1 MLPTSGPERD
11 LERMDSST
19 FERVAR
25 TLGGSRRAVIRTG
38 AAGLAGGALGMLGTI
53 GRTPPTV
60 AQDATAAASPGVTT
74 EDASFL
80 FVQTASSGTFTANP
94 NAGATPGAASA
105 PGAAGTP
112 FAGVGGDAQY
122 LLTLSGHPGE
132 TIFFSDRP
140 ERIFGEAP
148 TETFLANLGFGAGNP
163 PNAAISTET
172 ADGPDDVLVVE
183 LVSPE
188 YDEASGTLTYG
199 VNIQSDYAGESLS
212 HLARLQVDDQ
222 LTETLGRTSLFIDD
236 CPDTLVY
243 CATPAQVLAC
253 AAGGV
258 VQNVGACWE
267 WASLSCVMCQPDYPY
282 CADNYPSW
290 CSNDS
295 CIQLSVSDW
304 STDCGPSEG

>member
-1 MLPTSGPERD
+1 
-11 LERMDSST
+11 MDSST

-25 TLGGSRRAVIRTG
+25 AVGGSRRSVVRTG
-38 AAGLAGGALGMLGTI
+38 AAGLAASALGLLGSS
-53 GRTPPTV
+53 GRNLVTA
-60 AQDATAAASPGVTT
+60 AQDAPVAATPGTTA
-74 EDASFL
+74 EDAAFL
-80 FVQTASSGTFTANP
+80 FVQTASSGSFTANP
-94 NAGATPGAASA
+94 NAGATPA
-105 PGAAGTP
+105 AAGTP
-112 FAGVGGDAQY
+112 GATGTPAGGPGGNAQY

-132 TIFFSDRP
+132 TVYFSDRP

-148 TETFLANLGFGAGNP
+148 TETFLARLGFGASNP

-183 LVSPE
+183 LVAPE
-188 YDEASGTLTYG
+188 YDQASGTLTYG
-199 VNIQSDYAGESLS
+199 VNIQSDYAGEGLA
-212 HLARLQVDDQ
+212 HLARQQTDDQ
-222 LTETLGRTSLFIDD
+222 LAQTLGRTSLFIDD

-290 CSNDS
+290 CSNNG

>member
-1 MLPTSGPERD
+1 MPTNCPEKDLKHTDLSSFDRD
-11 LERMDSST
+11 
-19 FERVAR
+19 AR
-25 TLGGSRRAVIRTG
+25 AVGGSRRSVVRTG
-38 AAGLAGGALGMLGTI
+38 AAGLAVGALGILGNI
-53 GRTPPTV
+53 GRVPATL
-60 AQDATAAASPGVTT
+60 AQDAPAAATPGATT

-94 NAGATPGAASA
+94 NTGTTPA
-105 PGAAGTP
+105 AAGTP
-112 FAGVGGDAQY
+112 AAGPGGNAQY

-132 TIFFSDRP
+132 TVFFSDRP

-148 TETFLANLGFGAGNP
+148 TETFLANLGFGSGNP

-188 YDEASGTLTYG
+188 YDQTSGTLTYG
-199 VNIQSDYAGESLS
+199 VNIQSAYAGEGLA
-212 HLARLQVDDQ
+212 HLTRQRMNDQ
-222 LTETLGRTSLFIDD
+222 LAETLGRTSLFIDD

-243 CATPAQVLAC
+243 CATPAQVLTC
-253 AAGGV
+253 GAGGV

-290 CSNDS
+290 CSDNG

-304 STDCGPSEG
+304 STDCGPNEG

>member
-1 MLPTSGPERD
+1 
-11 LERMDSST
+11 MDSST
-19 FERVAR
+19 FDRVAR
-25 TLGGSRRAVIRTG
+25 AVDGSRRSVVRTG
-38 AAGLAGGALGMLGTI
+38 AADLAVSALGILGRI
-53 GRTPPTV
+53 PTTL
-60 AQDATAAASPGVTT
+60 AQDAPAAATPATT
-74 EDASFL
+74 TRDASFF
-80 FVQTASSGTFTANP
+80 FVQTASSGTFTSNP
-94 NAGATPGAASA
+94 NTGTTPA
-105 PGAAGTP
+105 AAGTP
-112 FAGVGGDAQY
+112 AAVPGGNAQY

-132 TIFFSDRP
+132 TVFFSDRP

-148 TETFLANLGFGAGNP
+148 TETFLANLGFGSGNP

-188 YDEASGTLTYG
+188 YDQTSGTLIYG
-199 VNIQSDYAGESLS
+199 VNIQSTYAGEGLA
-212 HLARLQVDDQ
+212 HLTRQQMNEQ
-222 LTETLGRTSLFIDD
+222 LAETLGQTSLFIDD

-267 WASLSCVMCQPDYPY
+267 WASLSCVMCQPDRPY
-282 CADNYPSW
+282 CADNYPDW
-290 CSNDS
+290 CSDNG

-304 STDCGPSEG
+304 STDCGPNEG